1 MKALLIHRQKL
12 LVTELQAFGGGWVFE
27 DTWNQFSFKKKRC
40 ETVPQIANHLC
51 WNLWHKKERSCVWRI
66 VSHCRG
72 WGLMLPGV
80 VVHLQESRGF
90 VEPDKGLL
98 VSLGYFQA
106 DNKGDWHPPSSL
118 WQE

>member
-1 MKALLIHRQKL
+1 
-12 LVTELQAFGGGWVFE
+12 
-27 DTWNQFSFKKKRC
+27 
-40 ETVPQIANHLC
+40 
-51 WNLWHKKERSCVWRI
+51 
-66 VSHCRG
+66 
-72 WGLMLPGV
+72 MLPGV

-106 DNKGDWHPPSSL
+106 DTKGDWHPPSSL